1 MRPTHSLLSLA
12 ACLAPLVSV
21 TAAASWPRW
30 LPEVNAVVQRADEP
44 TTDAPASRTTVA
56 PDSSSTPFIS
66 ETAHGSTSASKSS
79 GTFDVSAPKTT
90 AELNTAKPTQ
100 SGKTKTETGNGKST
114 EVDSPEPTETESQY
128 YPASINMTTPDPRAT
143 PGLIL
148 YKIGDNVPWAWQYLN
163 LGKKPRA
170 IDVVIS
176 CPIASQEWTIAS
188 NMSFKPVVDYVWD
201 TTKQANDVEKPLL
214 TAKCALIIKD
224 TNAHVGDAP
233 QPGQLGSTTALN
245 FGLYAPQPYT
255 PFDEWTCPG
264 CNDASGLLD
273 RQAIGFAVVMSV
285 MTFFSFTWFVSGLGL
300 D

>member
-1 MRPTHSLLSLA
+1 MHPTQSLLSLA

-21 TAAASWPRW
+21 AAAASWPRW
-30 LPEVNAVVQRADEP
+30 LPEANALVQRADESTNDVP
-44 TTDAPASRTTVA
+44 ATRTTPAPESSVTVFTSGSVTSGTTDA
-56 PDSSSTPFIS
+56 ST
-66 ETAHGSTSASKSS
+66 
-79 GTFDVSAPKTT
+79 PKTT

-100 SGKTKTETGNGKST
+100 SGKDKTETDKAKST
-114 EVDSPEPTETESQY
+114 ETDSAEPSQTEAQY
-128 YPASINMTTPDPRAT
+128 YPASINMTTPDARAT

-148 YKIGDNVPWAWQYLN
+148 YKIGDNVPWAWKYEN

-176 CPIASQEWTIAS
+176 CPIASQEWTVAS

-214 TAKCALIIKD
+214 TAKCSLIIKD
-224 TNAHVGDAP
+224 SDAHTGDAP
-233 QPGQLGSTTALN
+233 QPGQLGSSKALD

-264 CNDASGLLD
+264 CNDAPGPLD
-273 RQAIGFAVVMSV
+273 RQAVRLAVIMSIT
-285 MTFFSFTWFVSGLGL
+285 TFVSFTWFVGGLGL